1 MGTSSSLLIPSPESR
16 PRDLLLPPAIAAS
29 DPLPHGLTLRHP
41 RKRCHFL
48 LPRLCPPQSSG
59 LEAPPQIK
67 RPSSP
72 SGQGRCRLSTVMSRA
87 PPPPRC
93 QTPSRTLE
101 SFGRHQIRSCLDTF
115 TPPDRCHAAARHIT
129 RLRLIVFPCSY
140 ACSEGKIM
148 NFACLIKFAFMDCRE
163 AYHPHCVGEEDRLRS
178 SEDWANYEFCLS
190 HKICFHGLPYTT
202 FFAHDRNL
210 GLLDGFPRL
219 AAIWAEKK
227 CKPQIMSLAQAV
239 NEIARESLMLHWG
252 FMPVCA
258 RLCGD
263 LTFWCFADL
272 SSLDLPVMEGLDK
285 LLAMAKGVNPE
296 ENGVMVASSTNGG
309 IASQR
314 QPIALRTPAPE
325 LPLQLPDEQ
334 Q

>member
-1 MGTSSSLLIPSPESR
+1 MFGIVPLQATKPTASIPQNHARSMGTSSSLLIPSPESR

-72 SGQGRCRLSTVMSRA
+72 SGQGRCRLSTVMSRV

-140 ACSEGKIM
+140 ACSEG
-148 NFACLIKFAFMDCRE
+148 
-163 AYHPHCVGEEDRLRS
+163 
-178 SEDWANYEFCLS
+178 
-190 HKICFHGLPYTT
+190 
-202 FFAHDRNL
+202 
-210 GLLDGFPRL
+210 
-219 AAIWAEKK
+219 
-227 CKPQIMSLAQAV
+227 
-239 NEIARESLMLHWG
+239 
-252 FMPVCA
+252 
-258 RLCGD
+258 
-263 LTFWCFADL
+263 
-272 SSLDLPVMEGLDK
+272 
-285 LLAMAKGVNPE
+285 
-296 ENGVMVASSTNGG
+296 
-309 IASQR
+309 
-314 QPIALRTPAPE
+314 
-325 LPLQLPDEQ
+325 
-334 Q
+334 

>member
-72 SGQGRCRLSTVMSRA
+72 SGQGRCRLSTVMSRV

-140 ACSEGKIM
+140 ACSEGTFI
-148 NFACLIKFAFMDCRE
+148 AARRY
-163 AYHPHCVGEEDRLRS
+163 AS
-178 SEDWANYEFCLS
+178 SMVPTSIISQGIGWQ
-190 HKICFHGLPYTT
+190 
-202 FFAHDRNL
+202 HDRNL

-252 FMPVCA
+252 FMSVCA

-285 LLAMAKGVNPE
+285 LLLAMAKGVNPE

>member
-1 MGTSSSLLIPSPESR
+1 MQQELSLLPQ
-16 PRDLLLPPAIAAS
+16 DMQALWFLHQLLARAS
-29 DPLPHGLTLRHP
+29 VGSWCTRSVH
-41 RKRCHFL
+41 
-48 LPRLCPPQSSG
+48 
-59 LEAPPQIK
+59 A
-67 RPSSP
+67 
-72 SGQGRCRLSTVMSRA
+72 RA
-87 PPPPRC
+87 CVHR
-93 QTPSRTLE
+93 
-101 SFGRHQIRSCLDTF
+101 IRSRKMLTQYVKSL
-115 TPPDRCHAAARHIT
+115 AT
-129 RLRLIVFPCSY
+129 RQV
-140 ACSEGKIM
+140 
-148 NFACLIKFAFMDCRE
+148 
-163 AYHPHCVGEEDRLRS
+163 
-178 SEDWANYEFCLS
+178 
-190 HKICFHGLPYTT
+190 
-202 FFAHDRNL
+202 AHDRNL

-252 FMPVCA
+252 FMSVCA

-285 LLAMAKGVNPE
+285 LLLAMAKGVNPE

-325 LPLQLPDEQ
+325 LSLQLPDEQ